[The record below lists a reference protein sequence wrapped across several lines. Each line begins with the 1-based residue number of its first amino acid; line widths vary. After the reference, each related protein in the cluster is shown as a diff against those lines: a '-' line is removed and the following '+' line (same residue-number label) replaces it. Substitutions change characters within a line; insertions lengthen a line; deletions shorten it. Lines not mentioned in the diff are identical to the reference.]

1 MKSITK
7 DLGVI
12 TLIGLLLLWSFIAG
26 IERLVFFNGNKY
38 PDFMVNKKISLD
50 SREKLYKLTQLTC
63 PDGNDIVEKNGAIY
77 VRCGLLW
84 PLTQVS
90 KISLINTPAKN

>member
-26 IERLVFFNGNKY
+26 IERLVFFNSNQY
-38 PDFMVNKKISLD
+38 PDFMVNKKISVD
-50 SREKLYKLTQLTC
+50 SKENLHKLTQLTC
-63 PDGNDIVEKNGAIY
+63 TKENDYVEKNGTIY

-90 KISLINTPAKN
+90 KISLINTPVKH

>member
-12 TLIGLLLLWSFIAG
+12 ILIGLLLLWSFIAG
-26 IERLVFFNGNKY
+26 IERLVFFNSNQY

-50 SREKLYKLTQLTC
+50 SKEKLYELPQLSC
-63 PDGNDIVEKNGAIY
+63 PNGNDIVEKKDAIY
-77 VRCGLLW
+77 LRCGLLW

-90 KISLINTPAKN
+90 KISLTNTPAKN